1 MPVTVFICILDVVA
15 CVDPDECLHHC
26 GASVGCTNIAYP
38 KLVVDLMPNG
48 GWLKN
53 SVDFFL
59 FFLSVNILLIAD
71 SISGLRGL
79 MLSVML
85 ASLMSSLTSI
95 FNSAS
100 TLFTMDIYT
109 KIRRS
114 ASEKELMIA
123 GR

>member
-1 MPVTVFICILDVVA
+1 MVA
-15 CVDPDECLHHC
+15 CVDPTECEKYC
-26 GASVGCTNIAYP
+26 GTGVGCTNIAYP

-48 GWLKN
+48 GCWLAEN
-53 SVDFFL
+53 PNNFDHPVTFFHFHPLDF
-59 FFLSVNILLIAD
+59 A
-71 SISGLRGL
+71 GLRGL

-95 FNSAS
+95 FNSSS

>member
-1 MPVTVFICILDVVA
+1 MLRAGRWKRWDKHLVSGTEALHGMLIPVPICV
-15 CVDPDECLHHC
+15 P
-26 GASVGCTNIAYP
+26 
-38 KLVVDLMPNG
+38 
-48 GWLKN
+48 
-53 SVDFFL
+53 
-59 FFLSVNILLIAD
+59 
-71 SISGLRGL
+71 GLRGL

-109 KIRRS
+109 KIRTR
-114 ASEKELMIA
+114 ASERELMLA

>member
-1 MPVTVFICILDVVA
+1 M
-15 CVDPDECLHHC
+15 
-26 GASVGCTNIAYP
+26 GCTNIAYP

-48 GWLKN
+48 GWLKTEN
-53 SVDFFL
+53 ANGGL
-59 FFLSVNILLIAD
+59 FVQVLFPHFNLL

-109 KIRRS
+109 KFRHS
-114 ASEKELMIA
+114 ASERELMIA

>member
-1 MPVTVFICILDVVA
+1 MMSMPLRTCSL
-15 CVDPDECLHHC
+15 P
-26 GASVGCTNIAYP
+26 
-38 KLVVDLMPNG
+38 
-48 GWLKN
+48 
-53 SVDFFL
+53 
-59 FFLSVNILLIAD
+59 
-71 SISGLRGL
+71 GLRGL
-79 MLSVML
+79 MLSVMM

-109 KIRRS
+109 KIRKG

>member
-1 MPVTVFICILDVVA
+1 MVA
-15 CVDPDECLHHC
+15 CVDPAECKLYC
-26 GASVGCTNIAYP
+26 GTDVGCTNIAYP

-48 GWLKN
+48 GCLLAEN
-53 SVDFFL
+53 PNNFDHPVTFFHFHLLDFE
-59 FFLSVNILLIAD
+59 
-71 SISGLRGL
+71 GLRGL

-95 FNSAS
+95 FNSSS